1 MPYRPS
7 CDLVFSVVIY
17 ANLPN
22 SHSTL
27 QNVILI
33 YTFIA
38 KTSDPPVV
46 IEILWEIL

>member
-1 MPYRPS
+1 
-7 CDLVFSVVIY
+7 VWSVVIY
-17 ANLPN
+17 ANSLN

-38 KTSDPPVV
+38 NISDPPVV
-46 IEILWEIL
+46 IEIL

>member
-7 CDLVFSVVIY
+7 CDLVRSAIIC

-27 QNVILI
+27 HNVILI
-33 YTFIA
+33 YTFMASI
-38 KTSDPPVV
+38 SDPPIV
-46 IEILWEIL
+46 IEIL